1 MIEPSLSG
9 YILSPLRKG
18 DLSLYRARGSDKAP
32 ILLVTAEGDS
42 VGFFKRLEHE
52 YELKAELNS
61 AWAARPIALSQQDG
75 RLALLCE
82 DPGGDPL
89 DRMLRGPSTIT
100 EFLRVAIP
108 LAGAV
113 RRMHERGLIH
123 KDIKPAN
130 VLVDPA
136 SGGVWLTGFGIAS
149 RLPRER
155 QNPEPPEV
163 IAGTLAYM
171 APEQTGRMNRSIDS
185 RSDLYALG
193 VTFYEMLT
201 GTLPFNASDPME
213 WIHCHVARQPLPPS
227 KRVAAVPAQLST
239 IVMKLLAKIGEER
252 YQTAAGLEADLRR
265 CLEAWESSGLIDL
278 FPPGVQDASDRF
290 LIPERLYGRERE
302 IETLLSAFDRV
313 VSRSTTE
320 IVLVSGYSGIGK
332 SSVVNELHKVLV
344 PPRGLFAAGKFDQY
358 KRDIPYVTL
367 AQAFQSLVRELLSKS
382 DAEIDE
388 WRSALLEALGPNGD
402 LIVKLIPELALIIG
416 EPPPVPTLP
425 PGDAQNRFQLVFRR
439 FLGVFARPEHPL
451 ALFVDDL
458 QWLDT
463 ATLDLIEHLAT
474 HPEVKHL
481 LMVGAY
487 RDNEVGPSHPL
498 MRTLE
503 LIRNS
508 GGRVQETVL
517 APLAFESVEQL
528 IVDSFHCEVGKARP
542 LAQLV
547 CEKTGG
553 NPFFAIQFL
562 TTLAE
567 EALLT
572 FDHSAT
578 VWSWDLPRIRAK
590 GFTKNVADLMA
601 AKLNRLADMT
611 RDALGQL
618 ACLGNVAEIATL
630 TLVQGESAEKIHEKL
645 WEAVRAGLIYRTDG
659 LYTFI
664 HDRVQEAAYGLI
676 PEGDR
681 PAVHLR
687 IGRVLASRSGPEEL
701 EETVF
706 DTVNHLNRGA
716 SLITTQEERERVVE
730 LNLTAG
736 RRAKNSTAYASARN
750 YLAKA
755 AALLSSDAWT
765 RSYERTFEL
774 HLAFSECEYL
784 VGNFVEADALSDL
797 SLDRARS
804 NLDRA
809 RVYSLRIK
817 LYQVAGQ
824 YDDGCAAALNGLR
837 EFGVTFPESGEDIRI
852 AMDAEFREIPNN
864 LRDRRIAE
872 LVDSPLAASPATRA
886 VIDLLVELMPC
897 AYIGRPQLWPLITLK
912 AVNHS
917 MQHGNTAESSFVY
930 GNYATMLISL
940 GDISSAIEFSEMS
953 LRLNEKL
960 NNPRLRGRLLHVHA
974 DHHNFWRRHIATGLP
989 ILEQA
994 LRACLEVGDH
1004 VFAGYITFETLW
1016 QLIEKGDALQGIQTL
1031 SVQYA
1036 AFAEQSHNDAVCQ
1049 TIRLEQHFVASL
1061 QGRTKDLST
1070 LDDDTFC
1077 EVDCLAALLKA
1088 NFGCGIVFYYIMK
1101 QMLAFLDRR
1110 FEEALEFALQAE
1122 PLIGAVVAMPIE
1134 ATFHFLQALTLT
1146 ALYPTAPASQQE
1158 EYLALLKRQL
1168 ARLDLWARH
1177 SPENYRNRHAL
1188 VSAEVARIEGRD
1200 IDAMRFYEDAILSS
1214 RQHGFIQNQ
1223 GIAQELAAQFY
1234 AARGFDTIADTYLRQ
1249 ARHCYLRW
1257 GAAGKVRQL
1266 ELRHPYLRDSGA
1278 HWGLDSTIETPQEQL
1293 DLATVIKIS
1302 LAVSGEIIPEKLI
1315 ETLMVLAIEHA
1326 GAERGLLVRSR
1337 GDEQRIEAEATTAG
1351 DTVTVRLL
1359 DRQVAAADLPA
1370 AVLQYVVRTQQSVIM
1385 GDALAESRFPG
1396 DDYIR
1401 QRHVRSLLCLPLI
1414 KQAKLIGVLYLENNV
1429 ASHAF
1434 TPARTAVLKL
1444 LSSQA
1449 AISLENARL
1458 YAELISENHD
1468 RRKAEEALRRSE
1480 ASLAQAQQISST
1492 GSWRW
1497 KVATGEVVSSAE
1509 LRRLFAYDL
1518 APTPPSHTTL
1528 MERTHK
1534 EDRPTFERVLDGAVR
1549 ERCRFQ
1555 HEYRIVLPDES
1566 VKHVQTVGQPEV
1578 TESGEIEFIGTVMD
1592 ITERRRAEEALRNAQ
1607 ADLARIARLTTMGE
1621 LVASI
1626 AHELNQPLAAVVTSG
1641 SACLRWLDREKPDL
1655 DKARQAVAHIVRDAG
1670 HAAEVIRGL
1679 RALAK
1684 KSGPQLTQ
1692 LEVNDA
1698 IQEVLALIGGD
1709 LERRGVSL
1717 RTALTAAGRLVVGD
1731 RVQLQQVV
1739 LNLILNGVEAM
1750 NSVTDRPKVLAI
1762 TSELVEPDA
1771 VQVGVE
1777 DTGAGLD
1784 PSTADRIFDPFF
1796 TTKSD
1801 GMGMGLSICRSIID
1815 AHGGR
1820 LWASPRVPC
1829 GTVFQ
1834 FTLRETWSAAPHLTE
1849 TRDG

>member
-1 MIEPSLSG
+1 LP
-9 YILSPLRKG
+9 
-18 DLSLYRARGSDKAP
+18 P
-32 ILLVTAEGDS
+32 ILLVTAEDDS
-42 VGFFKRLEHE
+42 VGSFKRLEHE
-52 YELKAELNS
+52 YGLKAELNS
-61 AWAARPIALSQQDG
+61 AWAARPIALSHQNG
-75 RLALLCE
+75 RSSLLCE
-82 DPGGDPL
+82 DPGGSPL
-89 DRMLRGPSTIT
+89 DRMLGGPLKIR
-100 EFLRVAIP
+100 EFLRIAIP
-108 LAGAV
+108 LVGAV

-123 KDIKPAN
+123 KDMKPAN

-136 SGGVWLTGFGIAS
+136 REGVWLTGFGIAS

-193 VTFYEMLT
+193 VSFYEMLT

-213 WIHCHVARQPLPPS
+213 WIHCHVARQPVPPS
-227 KRVAAVPAQLST
+227 KRVAAVPAQLSMM
-239 IVMKLLAKIGEER
+239 VMKLLAKIGEER
-252 YQTAAGLEADLRR
+252 YQTAAGVETDLRR
-265 CLEAWESSGLIDL
+265 CLKDWESSGRIDS
-278 FPPGVQDASDRF
+278 FPPGIQDVSDR
-290 LIPERLYGRERE
+290 LMIPERLYGRERE
-302 IETLLSAFDRV
+302 IETLLAAFDRV
-313 VSRSTTE
+313 VSRGATE
-320 IVLVSGYSGIGK
+320 LVLVSGYSGIGK

-367 AQAFQSLVRELLSKS
+367 AQAFQSLVRALLTKG

-388 WRSALLEALGPNGD
+388 WRRALSEAVGPNGE

-416 EPPPVPTLP
+416 DPPPVPSLP
-425 PGDAQNRFQLVFRR
+425 PRDAQNRFQLVFRR

-463 ATLDLIEHLAT
+463 ATLDLIEHLVT
-474 HPEVKHL
+474 HPEVKYL

-503 LIRNS
+503 LMRNS

-517 APLAFESVEQL
+517 APLAPDSVEQL
-528 IVDSFHCEVGKARP
+528 IVDSLQCDLERARS

-547 CEKTGG
+547 HEKTGG

-562 TTLAE
+562 MALTE

-572 FDHSAT
+572 FDHGAAA
-578 VWSWDLPRIRAK
+578 WIWDLPRIRAK
-590 GFTKNVADLMA
+590 GFTTNVADLMA
-601 AKLNRLADMT
+601 AKLNRLTDTT

-618 ACLGNVAEIATL
+618 ACLGNIAEIATL
-630 TLVQGESAEKIHEKL
+630 TLVHGESDEKIHEQL
-645 WEAVRAGLIYRTDG
+645 WEAVRAGLLYRAG
-659 LYTFI
+659 GVYTFV

-676 PEGDR
+676 PEGER
-681 PAVHLR
+681 PAAHLR
-687 IGRVLASRSGPEEL
+687 IGRVLASRTGSEGF
-701 EETVF
+701 EETIF

-716 SLITTQEERERVVE
+716 ALITMLDEREQVVE
-730 LNLTAG
+730 LNLMAG
-736 RRAKNSTAYASARN
+736 KRAKSATAYASARN
-750 YLAKA
+750 YLAQA
-755 AALLSSDAWT
+755 AALLSQDAWT
-765 RSYERTFEL
+765 RRYEETFEL
-774 HLAFSECEYL
+774 YLALSECEYL

-797 SLDRARS
+797 ALDRARS

-809 RVYSLRIK
+809 KVYSLRIK

-824 YDDGCAAALNGLR
+824 YDDGCSAALDGLR
-837 EFGVTFPESGEDIRI
+837 EFGVTFPGSDEDIPV
-852 AMDAEFREIPNN
+852 AMDAEFRDVPNN
-864 LRDRRIAE
+864 LGDRRIGE
-872 LVDSPLAASPATRA
+872 LLEAPLAADPAMRA
-886 VIDLLVELMPC
+886 IIDLLVELMPC

-912 AVNHS
+912 AVNLS
-917 MQHGNTAESSFVY
+917 MQYGNTAESSFVY

-974 DHHNFWRRHIATGLP
+974 DHHNFWRRHIATDLP

-1016 QLIEKGDALQGIQTL
+1016 QLIEKGDALQDIQTL

-1036 AFAEQSHNDAVCQ
+1036 AFAEQSHNDAVCE
-1049 TIRLEQHFVASL
+1049 TIRLEQQFVASL
-1061 QGRTKDLST
+1061 QGRTKDLSS
-1070 LDDDTFC
+1070 LDNETFC
-1077 EVDCLAALLKA
+1077 EADCLAALVKA

-1110 FEEALEFALQAE
+1110 FEEARDFAVQAE

-1134 ATFHFLQALTLT
+1134 ATYHFLHALTLT
-1146 ALYPTAPASQQE
+1146 ALYPNAPASQQRDHSQ
-1158 EYLALLKRQL
+1158 LLKKKLERFE
-1168 ARLDLWARH
+1168 LWAH
-1177 SPENYRNRHAL
+1177 HCPENYGNRHAL

-1200 IDAMRFYEDAILSS
+1200 FDAMRFYEEAIRSS
-1214 RQHGFIQNQ
+1214 REHGFIQNQ
-1223 GIAQELAAQFY
+1223 GIAHELAAQFY
-1234 AARGFDTIADTYLRQ
+1234 AARGFDTIADTYLRH
-1249 ARHCYLRW
+1249 ARQCYLRW

-1266 ELRHPYLRDSGA
+1266 EQQHPHLRGDAVHFGLGA
-1278 HWGLDSTIETPQEQL
+1278 TIETPQEHL
-1293 DLATVIKIS
+1293 DLATVIKTS
-1302 LAVSGEIIPEKLI
+1302 LAVSSEIIPEKLI

-1326 GAERGLLVRSR
+1326 GAERGLLVRSQDN
-1337 GDEQRIEAEATTAG
+1337 GQQIEAEATTGG
-1351 DTVTVRLL
+1351 DMVTVRLL
-1359 DRQVAAADLPA
+1359 GRQSTPADLPTS
-1370 AVLQYVVRTQQSVIM
+1370 VLQYVIRTQQSVIM
-1385 GDALAESRFPG
+1385 DDAVAEDRFQGDE
-1396 DDYIR
+1396 YIR
-1401 QRHVRSLLCLPLI
+1401 QKQVRSLLCLPLV
-1414 KQAKLIGVLYLENNV
+1414 KQAKLIGVLYLENNL
-1429 ASHAF
+1429 ASYAF
-1434 TPARTAVLKL
+1434 TPARISVLKL

-1458 YAELISENHD
+1458 YAELMSENRD
-1468 RRKAEEALRRSE
+1468 RKRAEAALRRSE

-1497 KVATGEVVSSAE
+1497 KVDTGEVTSSAE
-1509 LRRLFAYDL
+1509 LLRLFAYDH
-1518 APTPPSHTTL
+1518 ATASPSHSTL
-1528 MERTHK
+1528 MDRTHA
-1534 EDRPTFERVLDGAVR
+1534 EDRPMFERVLDSAVR
-1549 ERCRFQ
+1549 ERCRFK
-1555 HEYRIVLPDES
+1555 HEYRIVLPNGS
-1566 VKHVQTVGQPEV
+1566 FKHVQTVGQPEV
-1578 TESGEIEFIGTVMD
+1578 TESGEVEFIGTVMD
-1592 ITERRRAEEALRNAQ
+1592 VTERRRAEEALRNAQ
-1607 ADLARIARLTTMGE
+1607 AELARIARLTTMGE

-1626 AHELNQPLAAVVTSG
+1626 GHELNQPLAAVVTNG
-1641 SACLRWLDREKPDL
+1641 SACLRWLDRDKPDL
-1655 DKARQAVAHIVRDAG
+1655 DKARQSVAHIVRDAG
-1670 HAAEVIRGL
+1670 HAGEVIRGL

-1692 LEVNDA
+1692 LELNGA
-1698 IQEVLALIGGD
+1698 IQEVLALIGGE
-1709 LERRGVSL
+1709 LQRRGVSL
-1717 RTALTAAGRLVVGD
+1717 RTALAAADRPIVGD

-1762 TSELVEPDA
+1762 TSEFVEPGG
-1771 VQVGVE
+1771 VQVAVE
-1777 DTGAGLD
+1777 DTGTGLD

-1801 GMGMGLSICRSIID
+1801 GIGMGLSICRSIID

-1820 LWASPRVPC
+1820 LWATPRVPC
-1829 GTVFQ
+1829 GTVFR
-1834 FTLRETWSAAPHLTE
+1834 FTLSETWAGAV
-1849 TRDG
+1849 